1 MSGHIDTRT
10 MIALL
15 DKVIDD
21 SFQHDPTRGLL
32 EEARKKMILLG
43 AAQSAAKAGASRELL
58 CQILDESN

>member
-21 SFQHDPTRGLL
+21 TFRHDPTRGLL
-32 EEARKKMILLG
+32 EVARKKMILLG
-43 AAQSAAKAGASRELL
+43 AAQSAAKAGASLELL
-58 CQILDESN
+58 NQILDESN

>member
-21 SFQHDPTRGLL
+21 CFVHDPTRGLL
-32 EEARKKMILLG
+32 EVARKKMILLG
-43 AAQSAAKAGASRELL
+43 AAQSAAKAGASQELL

>member
-1 MSGHIDTRT
+1 MSGHIDTRA

-21 SFQHDPTRGLL
+21 SLQDSPTRGVI
-32 EEARKKMILLG
+32 EVARKKMILLG
-43 AAQSAAKAGASRELL
+43 AAQSAAKAGASQELL

>member
-1 MSGHIDTRT
+1 MSGYIDTRT
-10 MIALL
+10 MITLL

-32 EEARKKMILLG
+32 EAVRKKMILLG

>member
-1 MSGHIDTRT
+1 
-10 MIALL
+10 MITLL

-32 EEARKKMILLG
+32 EAARKKMILLG
-43 AAQSAAKAGASRELL
+43 AAQSAAKAGASQELL